1 MADQNTNVM
10 AKLKS
15 ATADL
20 HTEAEN
26 RPMQRL
32 LAKGTLPR
40 EQYVAYLGQLYWL
53 HRTLEEVTDAAASS
67 HRAFATVVRD
77 DQRRT
82 PELRADLAAH
92 GVKADA
98 VTPQPATEAAMTEV
112 RRFAGDDPV
121 SILGLTYVLEGS
133 NNGSKY
139 IARNLMKSYGLTPGE
154 PGLSYFDP
162 YGDEQMP
169 RWLAFKAAMD
179 AAGFD
184 EAEQKTIVDAAKAM
198 FRMIA
203 EISDEVDRPVATA

>member
-1 MADQNTNVM
+1 MTDQNANVM
-10 AKLKS
+10 AKLKT

-26 RPMQRL
+26 RPMQRA

-40 EQYVAYLGQLYWL
+40 EQYVAYLGQLFLL
-53 HRTLEEVTDAAASS
+53 HRTLEEVTDAATSS

-77 DQRRT
+77 YQRRT
-82 PELRADLAAH
+82 PELRADLAEH
-92 GVKADA
+92 GVDAEA
-98 VTPQPATEAAMTEV
+98 VTPQPATEAAMNEV
-112 RRFAGDDPV
+112 RRRAGEDPV

-139 IARNLMKSYGLTPGE
+139 IARNLMKSYQLTPGK

-169 RWLAFKAAMD
+169 RWLAFKADMD
-179 AAGFD
+179 AVGFD
-184 EAEQKTIVDAAKAM
+184 EAEQETIIDAAKAM

-203 EISDEVDRPVATA
+203 DISDEVDQPVATA